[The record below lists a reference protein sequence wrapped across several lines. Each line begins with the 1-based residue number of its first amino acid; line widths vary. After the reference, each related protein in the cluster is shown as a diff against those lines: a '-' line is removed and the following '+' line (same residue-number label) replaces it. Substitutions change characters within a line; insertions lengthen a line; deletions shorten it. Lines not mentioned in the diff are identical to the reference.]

1 MLSIK
6 MTGLKGVKALF
17 DPKKMTKVMRSAVDR
32 TATSVGKEGTK
43 IAIKTYNIS
52 DKRIKRDSRGNRT
65 VRVKRTREGT
75 SDATVIFQG
84 RAPGLQHFG
93 IRKAP
98 GSNALEFKIEKRGSH
113 RTLHRGFFQTINQG
127 RGIWQRKGRDRHP
140 IERRTGP
147 SIVQMY
153 EQSGQAIV
161 EARIPKWMQEF
172 YDKAFVK
179 QFGAK

>member
-1 MLSIK
+1 MIGIK
-6 MTGLKGVKALF
+6 MTGLKGVKALL
-17 DPKKMTKVMRSAVDR
+17 DPKKMTKVVRSAVDR

-43 IAIKTYNIS
+43 IAVKTYNIS
-52 DKRIKRDSRGNRT
+52 DKRIKRDSRGTKT

-93 IRKAP
+93 IRKAR

-113 RTLHRGFFQTINQG
+113 RTLERGFYQTIDQARN
-127 RGIWQRKGRDRHP
+127 IWSRKGRERYP

-153 EQSGQAIV
+153 EQSGQVIV
-161 EARIPKWMQEF
+161 EAMIPIWQKKF
-172 YDKAFVK
+172 FDIAFIK